1 MEENENSKGRKVK
14 TISARRA
21 SNFNSNLIEIENWKH
36 EKKESENDISGT
48 SEQVPMRRSGSR
60 FGEN

>member
-1 MEENENSKGRKVK
+1 MK
-14 TISARRA
+14 TISAGRA
-21 SNFNSNLIEIENWKH
+21 SNLNSNLIEIENWKL
-36 EKKESENDISGT
+36 EKIESENYISGT